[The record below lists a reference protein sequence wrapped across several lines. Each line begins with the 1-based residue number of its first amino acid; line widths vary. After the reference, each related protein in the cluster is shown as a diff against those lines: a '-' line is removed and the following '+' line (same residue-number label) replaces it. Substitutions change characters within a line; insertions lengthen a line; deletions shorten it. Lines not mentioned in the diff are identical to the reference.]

1 MLQDNSDEFQDFPV
15 TSEEPKLSEK
25 EIAAIKH
32 AHSFKPYAMKDDYK
46 SDKAYRKGGIPLK
59 DDD

>member
-1 MLQDNSDEFQDFPV
+1 M
-15 TSEEPKLSEK
+15 
-25 EIAAIKH
+25 AAIKH
-32 AHSFKPYAMKDDYK
+32 SHSFKPYSMKDDYK